1 MTESELPK
9 TVFRYRPPT
18 KYAFAE
24 LATNSIWM
32 SSVEDFNDP
41 FEFQFNV
48 GDFADTPENRAF
60 AAESLVDEYP
70 PEFAEEIKALM
81 NVQDWDEMERAPLKS
96 GEFLSGLLPKSG
108 VCCFS
113 EICDSYLMWG
123 HYAASHTGFVVE
135 YRTDSFPLSEIQP
148 VRYGE
153 QFHVVDYKEMI
164 RALPDLYEKIMTHK
178 GHQWAYEQEYRL
190 IHKGRESKVS
200 LPIEPSAIKAIYFGA
215 RCERADRSTIGRL
228 VADVDVEI
236 YEAKLLTDR
245 YGIEFARL
253 QYIAER
259 TSPAAQ
265 LETSSD
271 PES

>member
-32 SSVEDFNDP
+32 SSIEDFNDP
-41 FEFQFNV
+41 FEFQFKV
-48 GDFADTPENRAF
+48 GDFIDTPENRQF
-60 AAESLVDEYP
+60 AAEILRKGFP
-70 PEFAEEIKALM
+70 QEFAGEIEERMKS
-81 NVQDWDEMERAPLKS
+81 QDWNEMKESAIGS
-96 GEFLSGLLPKSG
+96 GEYLKGLLPSSG

-113 EICDSYLMWG
+113 GVMDSYLMWG
-123 HYAASHTGFVVE
+123 HYAAGHTGFLIE
-135 YRTDSFPLSEIQP
+135 YRTDSFPLSEILP
-148 VRYGE
+148 VRYSE
-153 QFHVVDYKEMI
+153 QLHVVDYKKMTSG
-164 RALPDLYEKIMTHK
+164 LPAMYDEIMTHK
-178 GHQWAYEQEYRL
+178 GHHWAYEKEYRL
-190 IHKGRESKVS
+190 IHKGRDNRVS
-200 LPIEPSAIKAIYFGA
+200 LSIEPDAIKAIYFGA

-228 VADVDVEI
+228 VADLDVEI